1 MAVAAPPTAAQRS
14 LRLRLLRGVVI
25 GALLFSAAAGAFAYW
40 LGHQRAIRNSGAVLD
55 GLIASIE
62 KTAAAGAFAGDSVLS
77 REIAAGL
84 ASNDLVAAAEVRA
97 VDGTVLGGEMRIAQ
111 AAGEP
116 RLAIERKLASPFDA
130 SEVVG
135 TLIVKANQRRIEA
148 DALREALTLSAL
160 MIGQVLLVAML
171 LYAVVERLV
180 SQPIAALARQLNAVV
195 PGTRE
200 RLAAPRGHTHDEIGG
215 LVAGAN
221 ALLRASE
228 DALDR
233 ERTAR
238 AEIEQT
244 VQQRTAELRIAKEAA
259 EAASQAKSEFLAT
272 MSHEIRTPM
281 NGVLGMTELLL
292 DSALPPQQRMWAE
305 GVQTSGR
312 YLLGVINDIL
322 DFSKIESG
330 QMELDVV
337 EFDLADVVEDAVA
350 MFAQPAESKGLELA
364 TRFDPVGAPLQVV
377 GDPFRLR
384 QVIANLLGNAVKF
397 TEQGEVVVS
406 VTSAPDAAN
415 GVRVVINVRDTG
427 IGIAPA
433 HHGKIFEH
441 FAQADGST
449 TRRFGGT
456 GLGLAICRRLLDLMG
471 GMISVES
478 QLGQG
483 ATFRVQLT
491 LPLASRELT
500 PSALD
505 GLSGI
510 RVLVVDDNETNR
522 DILRHQLG
530 GWGMQV
536 DCAVSGAEALDRLSR
551 AASEGRAFKL
561 AVLDMHMPQ
570 MDGLQLAQRI
580 QAHPEHAA
588 TRLMMLSSTYGVA
601 DAQARSRVGI
611 RRCVTKPIR
620 RADLLR
626 VVRSV
631 LEDGPQDPPAPA
643 LVPVDARLAGKV
655 LLVEDNPINQSVGKA
670 MLEKIGLTVDVAAD
684 GREGVDRIRA
694 GRYDLV
700 LMDCQMPVMD
710 GYEATASIRA
720 SEDADTARM
729 PVIALTANAIEG
741 YEQKCRAAGMDAF
754 LGKPYT
760 LAELHSLLMRWLPA
774 ASMDAT
780 AAAAAGGERAMMPVS
795 VRLNEQTLDALR
807 DLDPEGGTGLM
818 RSVLATYIEDSTR
831 QMARIDAALASADSA
846 EIARSAHVLKSS
858 SANVGADSLS
868 VFFQELE
875 QMARQARISEARKL
889 QERLRHLHA
898 QALLRMQS
906 LLAET

>member
-1 MAVAAPPTAAQRS
+1 MAVAVPATLSQRS
-14 LRLRLLRGVVI
+14 LRSRLLRSVVI
-25 GALLFSAAAGAFAYW
+25 GALLFCALAGALAYW
-40 LGHQRAIRNSGAVLD
+40 LGHQRATSNSQAVLD
-55 GLIASIE
+55 GLVASIE
-62 KTAAAGAFAGDSVLS
+62 KTAAAGAFAGDPVLL
-77 REIAAGL
+77 REIVTGL
-84 ASNDLVAAAEVRA
+84 ASNTLVAAAEVRSA
-97 VDGTVLGGEMRIAQ
+97 TGAVLGSAVRIAQ
-111 AAGEP
+111 AEGASRVSITRP
-116 RLAIERKLASPFDA
+116 LLSPFDA

-135 TLIVKANQRRIEA
+135 TLVVDAHQGRIEA
-148 DALREALTLSAL
+148 EVWKETLTLSAL
-160 MIGQVLLVAML
+160 MIGQVLLVALL

-180 SQPIAALARQLNAVV
+180 SQPIASLARRLDAIV
-195 PGTRE
+195 PGTSE
-200 RLAAPRGHTHDEIGG
+200 RLAVPRDHADDEIGG

-221 ALLRASE
+221 ALLGACE
-228 DALDR
+228 DALGS

-244 VQQRTAELRIAKEAA
+244 VQHRTAELRVAKEAA

-292 DSALPPQQRMWAE
+292 DSTLPPQQRMWAE

-312 YLLGVINDIL
+312 HLLGVINDIL

-330 QMELDVV
+330 QMELELV

-364 TRFDPVGAPLQVV
+364 TRFEPVSAPLQVV

-397 TEQGEVVVS
+397 TEQGEVVV
-406 VTSAPDAAN
+406 
-415 GVRVVINVRDTG
+415 RVVSALQADRRVRIVIEVCDTG
-427 IGIAPA
+427 IGIAPE
-433 HHGKIFEH
+433 HHRKIFEH

-456 GLGLAICRRLLDLMG
+456 GLGLAICRRLLNLMG
-471 GMISVES
+471 GVICVDS
-478 QLGQG
+478 QVGQG
-483 ATFRVQLT
+483 ATFRVELT
-491 LPLASRELT
+491 LASASR
-500 PSALD
+500 SRQAGDVD
-505 GLSGI
+505 GMAGV
-510 RVLVVDDNETNR
+510 RVLVVDDNQTNR

-530 GWGMQV
+530 AWGMRV
-536 DCAVSGAEALDRLSR
+536 ECADGGVEALDLLSR
-551 AASEGRAFKL
+551 AAREGRAFQL

-570 MDGLQLAQRI
+570 MDGLQLAQQI
-580 QAHPEHAA
+580 QAHPEYAA

-601 DAQARSRVGI
+601 DAQVRSRVGI

-631 LEDGPQDPPAPA
+631 MEDGPLDEPAPLPVP
-643 LVPVDARLAGKV
+643 LVSRLAGKV

-670 MLEKIGLTVDVAAD
+670 MLEKIGLAVDVAGD
-684 GREGVDRIRA
+684 GREGVDRVRA
-694 GRYDLV
+694 GQYDLV

-710 GYEATASIRA
+710 GYEATMAIRTL
-720 SEDADTARM
+720 ADPVRART
-729 PVIALTANAIEG
+729 PIIALTANALEG
-741 YEQKCRAAGMDAF
+741 YEEKCRAAGMDAF

-774 ASMDAT
+774 VAVD
-780 AAAAAGGERAMMPVS
+780 AAAAAAEIGERAMMPVS
-795 VRLNEQTLDALR
+795 VRLNEQTLYALR
-807 DLDPEGGTGLM
+807 ELDPEGGTGLM
-818 RSVLATYIEDSTR
+818 RSLLATYIEDSTR

-846 EIARSAHVLKSS
+846 EIARSAHSLKSS

-875 QMARQARISEARKL
+875 QMARQARISEARSL
-889 QERLRHLHA
+889 QDRLRHLHA
-898 QALLRMQS
+898 QALVRMQS
-906 LLAET
+906 LLAEI